1 MKLKNPRDKKIYDYI
16 IKDIE
21 TNGKNYSTLTNSK
34 ISKDLDI
41 SPVTVRDKV
50 IKLAKAGYF
59 VSLVNHFDEND
70 IYFNRKLLKGNI
82 AG

>member
-16 IKDIE
+16 VKDIE